1 MSNPYDKQVGGDHYQ
16 NMKIQPAEFI
26 NKNQMKFAEGNA
38 IKYICRHIN
47 KGGEQDLQKAK
58 HYIDMIIERDY
69 GDDAEKSKVMS
80 GLPEGYSFANEDTKD
95 IKITYGDLSISDDEG
110 LPQDKTG
117 FWSPAATVLNKRV
130 SPCECKRIKR
140 NGLHLSAAQ
149 ASVAQTDAW
158 LIWMQSWTTVTSTL
172 ANRHV
177 ARADAHRSM
186 SRRRESRRDH

>member
-69 GDDAEKSKVMS
+69 GDEVEKSKV
-80 GLPEGYSFANEDTKD
+80 FAGVSIKDPVDSDD
-95 IKITYGDLSISDDEG
+95 IKVTYGDVSISDEYIKSIPKDNVNDEVFYPSG
-110 LPQDKTG
+110 VSVGQEG
-117 FWSPAATVLNKRV
+117 FD
-130 SPCECKRIKR
+130 E
-140 NGLHLSAAQ
+140 
-149 ASVAQTDAW
+149 
-158 LIWMQSWTTVTSTL
+158 
-172 ANRHV
+172 
-177 ARADAHRSM
+177 
-186 SRRRESRRDH
+186 